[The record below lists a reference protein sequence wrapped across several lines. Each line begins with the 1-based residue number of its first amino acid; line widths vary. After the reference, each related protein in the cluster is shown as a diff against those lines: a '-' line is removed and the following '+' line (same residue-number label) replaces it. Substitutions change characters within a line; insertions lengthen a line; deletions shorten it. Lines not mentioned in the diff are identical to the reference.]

1 MFSRCSSLEKLN
13 LSSSFNTNQATDMS
27 GMFYECSSL
36 KKLNLSSF
44 NTNQITNISSMFEG
58 CSLDIENCKDERI
71 MKQLKDSNVCCIII

>member
-1 MFSRCSSLEKLN
+1 
-13 LSSSFNTNQATDMS
+13 
-27 GMFYECSSL
+27 MFYECSSL

-58 CSLDIENCKDERI
+58 CSLDIDNCKDERI